1 MNKTL
6 LLPAIFAFTF
16 AAAQQP
22 AVPPAQR
29 TYNEQ
34 LGFVENKGQ
43 LADRKGNLLSD
54 VLFKATGTDA
64 GMYVTTTGITYVFHS
79 DAAPA
84 CMTEEATRITRSWS
98 KIEMR
103 ICGATVRPENI
114 IREDALPGVSNYYY
128 PHCPQGI
135 LGVQS
140 WRTITIKEIY
150 PGIDWVLTAD
160 PEKGMAHDFIVHP
173 GADAN
178 QVKLMYVG
186 GPLTESSDE
195 HLVFTTAHGTLREG
209 KLLVYEQETGK
220 VIPANFEVMVDFPSC
235 VDRHRK
241 FVNRTWVEY
250 EIPALSTKRTLII
263 DPPLQWTMPQSS
275 TDVEYGYG
283 VSSAK
288 DGSGDVLLTGSTA
301 GTDFPDTLAYQGTL
315 YGFEDMVVVRLDAQG
330 VREWATYYGGTD
342 YEQGKGVASDV
353 SGNCYV
359 AGNTGSNDFP
369 VLNPLQAN
377 YGNGVYDLAVIK
389 FDAGGVRQWATWY
402 GSFGNEYGTG
412 IAVDAGTGDVYV
424 TGYTNSQFFIT
435 TAGAIQAT
443 KNTGYDGYILKV
455 NTSCVMQWC
464 TFYGGDDDDKI
475 RAITIDPNGS
485 NIYLSGSTL
494 SGTFPVTA
502 GVFQSASASPYFAE
516 EAFITKISAAQ
527 VVQFSSFCGG
537 TDADFGQGI
546 AVDNNG
552 NIFITGYT
560 LSGDFPVANPG
571 GTAYVDSTIGSIGTH
586 DAFIVGCNSTGT
598 TRFWSTYFG
607 GTMTDMAFS
616 IASDNFVGVY
626 ICGNTASTDFPV
638 QMPVDNVFYQS
649 THGDGGTYNDM
660 FIAWFD
666 QSSAI
671 KWSTYYGGLNSDEAY
686 GIAVDAGNNIFLTGV
701 DNNDMAALKFNPG
714 FPTGA
719 ATDGPYYR
727 DQVIYPNPARDELI
741 LHFASYDEGA
751 FTFEMLNM
759 NGQLVSKSMTSVTA
773 GHRNTYR
780 FDISTLPEGIYF
792 LLTYCPD
799 GTLHVKK
806 FVKQ

>member
-6 LLPAIFAFTF
+6 LFPAIFAFTF

-22 AVPPAQR
+22 AVPPAQHA
-29 TYNEQ
+29 YNEQ

-114 IREDALPGVSNYYY
+114 IREEALPGVSNYYY

-140 WRTITIKEIY
+140 WRKITIKEIY
-150 PGIDWVLTAD
+150 PGIDWVLSAD

-173 GADAN
+173 GATAQ
-178 QVKLMYVG
+178 QVRLVYAG
-186 GPLTESSDE
+186 GKNVSTSDDELLLESKY
-195 HLVFTTAHGTLREG
+195 GTLREG
-209 KLLVYEQETGK
+209 KLLVYEEESGK
-220 VIPANFEVMVDFPSC
+220 VVPANFEVSDFPRFIIRGKRP
-235 VDRHRK
+235 DRINVK
-241 FVNRTWVEY
+241 YNLE
-250 EIPALSTKRTLII
+250 ASSTHKTLII

-275 TDVEYGYG
+275 TDVEYGYA

-315 YGFEDMVVVRLDAQG
+315 YGFEDMVVVRLNALG

-377 YGNGVYDLAVIK
+377 YGNGVYDLAVVK
-389 FDAGGVRQWATWY
+389 FDAAGVRQWATWY

-475 RAITIDPNGS
+475 RAITIDPNGA

-502 GVFQSASASPYFAE
+502 GVFQGSNASPYFSE

-527 VVQFSSFCGG
+527 VVQFSTFCGG
-537 TDADFGQGI
+537 GDADFGQGI
-546 AVDNNG
+546 AVDNLG
-552 NIFITGYT
+552 DIFITGYT
-560 LSGDFPVANPG
+560 LSGDFPIANPG

-666 QSSAI
+666 QANAI

-714 FPTGA
+714 FPTTVQA
-719 ATDGPYYR
+719 DGPY
-727 DQVIYPNPARDELI
+727 VNEMFIYPNPARDELF
-741 LHFASYDEGA
+741 LHFSSGDEGM
-751 FTFEMLNM
+751 FSFEMLNI
-759 NGQLVSKSMTSVTA
+759 NGQLISRHETSVIA
-773 GHRNTYR
+773 GHRNRYT
-780 FDISTLPEGIYF
+780 FDVSGLPEGVY
-792 LLTYCPD
+792 LLRSYSPD
-799 GTLHVKK
+799 GTVRTER